1 MGGAGTSATNTGSIQ
16 AAEAELRA
24 NGGNVYALAGNTGGI
39 IEATGVS
46 TNDGKFQV
54 RVGGSGTSATN
65 TGSIQAAEAEL
76 RANGGN
82 VYALAGNTG
91 GVIEATGVG
100 PDLLAT
106 YAGFNF
112 TTIWTINPG
121 TSRPYL
127 RNVSPQTPP
136 Q

>member
-1 MGGAGTSATNTGSIQ
+1 VNLGA
-16 AAEAELRA
+16 
-24 NGGNVYALAGNTGGI
+24 
-39 IEATGVS
+39 S
-46 TNDGKFQV
+46 TNV
-54 RVGGSGTSATN
+54 VG
-65 TGSIQAAEAEL
+65 I
-76 RANGGN
+76 GG
-82 VYALAGNTG
+82 
-91 GVIEATGVG
+91 ATGVG